1 MLTARTL
8 SKQSIPLQSLPF
20 RTASKFSDWSITK
33 LEDINQLTRNV
44 LRKHVLHEN
53 SDVDRI
59 YVSIPNG
66 WRGLL
71 NITNFYK
78 SQIIT
83 YSKHLQRST
92 EKLMML
98 KSIWQAQRGA
108 KFITHINASTSAWPK
123 HYAWVHKTAT
133 KDQHQNETPPKKRK
147 YTFNISLPQTSHTST
162 KNQTSH
168 GWSLDHLKD
177 QLRVPYVQC
186 KGTLFLQSI

>member
-1 MLTARTL
+1 M
-8 SKQSIPLQSLPF
+8 
-20 RTASKFSDWSITK
+20 
-33 LEDINQLTRNV
+33 
-44 LRKHVLHEN
+44 LRKRVLLEN

-66 WRGLL
+66 WRDLL

-108 KFITHINASTSAWPK
+108 KSITHINASTSAWPK

-168 GWSLDHLKD
+168 GWSHDHLKD